1 MAQRDLTN
9 QFIRLREQG
18 NSSRSI
24 RSNSPG
30 SGAGSLLDDP
40 GSAGWSHPAETLP
53 PLWVDLVDQVDDDVR
68 QINDMM
74 AELKTLHSDRIK
86 SVFDTDLKGRDR
98 EIEVTTNNITGK
110 FRHAE
115 SLLKKIGKVAEP
127 GQTLTDSEIKVR
139 ANIQSSNA
147 KKLQTL
153 SCTFRKQQK
162 DYLTSISSQKS
173 LNDTQF
179 GVDLTPSPVPGA
191 GFNQQQMSVVDD
203 LEGIVSERDLEI
215 QRIAQ
220 SIEELSSIFKE
231 LAVLVIDQGTIL
243 DRIDFNME
251 QVVEHTKEGIKQ
263 LEKAEEHQKSAR
275 PIKCIACLLIMIA
288 VMLTIL
294 ILKHR

>member
-1 MAQRDLTN
+1 MAQRNLTN
-9 QFIRLREQG
+9 DFIKLRDA
-18 NSSRSI
+18 NARISTRS
-24 RSNSPG
+24 PTG
-30 SGAGSLLDDP
+30 SGDDSLLNNP
-40 GSAGWSHPAETLP
+40 GSAGWSHPTETLP

-68 QINDMM
+68 QIQSMM
-74 AELKTLHSDRIK
+74 KELEKLHADRVS
-86 SVFDTDLKGRDR
+86 SVFATDLKGRDR
-98 EIEVTTNNITGK
+98 EIEVNTNNITGK

-115 SLLKKIGKVAEP
+115 SLLKKIGKVSEP

-147 KKLQTL
+147 KKIQTL
-153 SCTFRKQQK
+153 SVQFRKQQK
-162 DYLTSISSQKS
+162 EYLSSVSKQRS
-173 LNDTQF
+173 GNDGQF
-179 GVDLTPSPVPGA
+179 GVDLTTQSTQGA
-191 GFNQQQMSVVDD
+191 GFNQQQMAVVDD
-203 LEGIVSERDLEI
+203 LEGIVSERDEEI

-275 PIKCIACLLIMIA
+275 PIKCIACLLILIA
-288 VMLTIL
+288 VMLTVL
-294 ILKHR
+294 VLKHR